1 MNDLYTNAKRMVS
14 LFEQMRH
21 ARSSPAFAL
30 LKQLNLSFSHM
41 AALRLLAPDRVLT
54 MKEIAERLQ
63 ITPPSV
69 TVLVRRLEQ
78 TRLVQRTPH
87 RSDSRVTLLSLTEQG
102 RQFHEQFAS
111 EHVENM
117 VHLLKGLSASEQEQF
132 LDLLERAVKGMIAAD
147 LDPNADQ
154 QPGC

>member
-1 MNDLYTNAKRMVS
+1 MNDLYANAKRMVS

-41 AALRLLAPDRVLT
+41 AALRLLAPDNVLT

-78 TRLVQRTPH
+78 TRLVRRMPH
-87 RSDSRVTLLSLTEQG
+87 QSDSRVTLLSLTDQG

-117 VHLLKGLSASEQEQF
+117 VHLLKGLSADEQAQF

-147 LDPNADQ
+147 LEANPDQPNA
-154 QPGC
+154 C

>member
-1 MNDLYTNAKRMVS
+1 MNDLYANAKRMVG

-21 ARSSPAFAL
+21 TRSSPAFVL

-41 AALRLLAPDRVLT
+41 AALRLLAPDSVLT
-54 MKEIAERLQ
+54 MKDIADRLQ

-87 RSDSRVTLLSLTEQG
+87 PSDSRVTLLSLTEQG
-102 RQFHEQFAS
+102 RQFHEQVAS
-111 EHVENM
+111 EHIENM
-117 VHLLKGLSASEQEQF
+117 AHLLQGLSASEQEQF
-132 LDLLERAVKGMIAAD
+132 LALLERAVRGMIAAD
-147 LDPNADQ
+147 IDPNAD
-154 QPGC
+154 PPAGC

>member
-54 MKEIAERLQ
+54 MKASMLT
-63 ITPPSV
+63 TPGWA
-69 TVLVRRLEQ
+69 RRLAGFDHSALGR
-78 TRLVQRTPH
+78 RLWFEPTMKVQVAAINWAFGVPANRRLAEART
-87 RSDSRVTLLSLTEQG
+87 
-102 RQFHEQFAS
+102 AS
-111 EHVENM
+111 GALA
-117 VHLLKGLSASEQEQF
+117 VHH
-132 LDLLERAVKGMIAAD
+132 AA
-147 LDPNADQ
+147 
-154 QPGC
+154 